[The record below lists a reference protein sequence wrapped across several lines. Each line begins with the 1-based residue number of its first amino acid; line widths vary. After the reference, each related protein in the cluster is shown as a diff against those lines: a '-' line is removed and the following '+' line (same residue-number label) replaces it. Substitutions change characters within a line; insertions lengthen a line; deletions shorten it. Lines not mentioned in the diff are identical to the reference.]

1 MGANQSIDVAHVRIY
16 QNVLNIQNPAKRQEI
31 LETLLAGNEYIISAK
46 KANIYGQLLSHLQ
59 ALRRGVPPPPLPSLI
74 GSGVGGGGVGGGG
87 GGSGSSSNRAT
98 ALPSQTQITQAKI
111 ETKVRTPNQK
121 NSQKALS
128 FFSSCLRVLGLQEEV
143 ALTEDALKKAYKK
156 AAISAHP
163 DKGGSEEQFESIT
176 RAYAYLSEI
185 IKLVKGQRTK
195 DGEQAALP
203 DLENVNKQRR
213 DESVNFQQAEPVRLN
228 PKNLNMKS
236 FNELFDKT
244 RIPDPDEDGYG
255 DWLKSEDKGSTS
267 QKKFSGKFNRTVFN
281 EMFEDEARMGSSQQI
296 SLRSPEALILQ
307 TSSGIELGR
316 DRPETYTAPA
326 NANLHYTDLKQAYT
340 KDNTFS
346 GEVSGL
352 RVENRSLETYR
363 ASRDRAPDVYN
374 EDERRAIEE
383 YEAKQANYERNR
395 QLRAAQEHVTAND
408 YFERMKRLV
417 IRDQ

>member
-1 MGANQSIDVAHVRIY
+1 MGATQSIDVAHVRIY

-31 LETLLAGNEYIISAK
+31 LETLLVGNEYIISAK

-59 ALRRGVPPPPLPSLI
+59 ALRRGIVPPPLPSI
-74 GSGVGGGGVGGGG
+74 NGSVIVAPAPVG
-87 GGSGSSSNRAT
+87 AT
-98 ALPSQTQITQAKI
+98 ASQQNQIIAGKSSA
-111 ETKVRTPNQK
+111 ETKIRNPNQK

-128 FFSSCLRVLGLQEEV
+128 FFSTCLRVLGLQEEV
-143 ALTEDALKKAYKK
+143 ALTEEALKKAYKK

-213 DESVNFQQAEPVRLN
+213 EATVSFQQAEPVRLN

-255 DWLKSEDKGSTS
+255 DWLKAEDSAAAS
-267 QKKFSGKFNRTVFN
+267 QKKFGGKFNRTVFN
-281 EMFEDEARMGSSQQI
+281 EMFEDEARGRSGGSSSQL
-296 SLRSPEALILQ
+296 SLRNPEALILQ
-307 TSSGIELGR
+307 ANSGVELGR

-363 ASRDRAPDVYN
+363 ASRDKVPDVYN
-374 EDERRAIEE
+374 DDERRAMED

>member
-1 MGANQSIDVAHVRIY
+1 MQ
-16 QNVLNIQNPAKRQEI
+16 
-31 LETLLAGNEYIISAK
+31 
-46 KANIYGQLLSHLQ
+46 
-59 ALRRGVPPPPLPSLI
+59 PPPLPSL
-74 GSGVGGGGVGGGG
+74 GGG
-87 GGSGSSSNRAT
+87 GGSGGGGGGGARPVTT
-98 ALPSQTQITQAKI
+98 APSQTQITQSKV

-213 DESVNFQQAEPVRLN
+213 DETVNFQQAEPVRLN

-255 DWLKSEDKGSTS
+255 DWLKSEDNGATS

-281 EMFEDEARMGSSQQI
+281 EMFEEEARVGSSQQL
-296 SLRSPEALILQ
+296 SLRTPEALILQ

-374 EDERRAIEE
+374 DDERRAMEN
-383 YEAKQANYERNR
+383 YEAKQAQYERNR